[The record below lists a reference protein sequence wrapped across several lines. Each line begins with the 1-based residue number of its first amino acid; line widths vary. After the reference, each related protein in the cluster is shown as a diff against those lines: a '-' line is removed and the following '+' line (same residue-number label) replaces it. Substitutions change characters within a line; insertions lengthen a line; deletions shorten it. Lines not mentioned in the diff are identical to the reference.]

1 MPEYRLAIKRRGK
14 IEISN
19 RALDFTVRS
28 QSIDRM
34 RKLRELY
41 ANHTLKGE
49 TVIIID
55 ADTHQEV
62 R

>member
-1 MPEYRLAIKRRGK
+1 MSEYKLAIKCRGR
-14 IEISN
+14 IEETA
-19 RALDFTVRS
+19 RAMDFTVRS

-41 ANHTLKGE
+41 ANYTLKGE

>member
-1 MPEYRLAIKRRGK
+1 MPEYRLAIKRRGRV
-14 IEISN
+14 ETTT
-19 RALDFTVRS
+19 RALDFATRS
-28 QSIDRM
+28 QSIERM

-41 ANHTLKGE
+41 ANCTLKGE
-49 TVIIID
+49 EVIIID